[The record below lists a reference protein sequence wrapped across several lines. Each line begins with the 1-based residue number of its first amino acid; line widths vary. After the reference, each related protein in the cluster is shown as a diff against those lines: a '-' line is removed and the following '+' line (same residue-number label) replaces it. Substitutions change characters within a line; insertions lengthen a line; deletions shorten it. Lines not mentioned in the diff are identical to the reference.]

1 MNPNSIR
8 YLHNY
13 IIYKTISNYLILDS
27 YEPQYLFH
35 RFIVHN
41 H

>member
-1 MNPNSIR
+1 MGLIQSSIR

-27 YEPQYLFH
+27 YEPQ
-35 RFIVHN
+35 
-41 H
+41 